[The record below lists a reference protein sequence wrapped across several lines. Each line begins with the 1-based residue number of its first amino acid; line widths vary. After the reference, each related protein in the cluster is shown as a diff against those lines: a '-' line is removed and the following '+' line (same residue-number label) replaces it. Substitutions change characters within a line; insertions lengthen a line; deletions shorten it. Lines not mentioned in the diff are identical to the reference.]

1 MLDAVGADGADLA
14 CATSGGRDHPV
25 FGLWPVALREDLYRA
40 MSEEGVRK
48 VDIWT
53 GRFRLAR
60 VDWPVE
66 PYDPFFNANRPDD
79 LAVAEQLLA
88 TALG

>member
-1 MLDAVGADGADLA
+1 M
-14 CATSGGRDHPV
+14 TSGDRDHPV
-25 FGLWPVALREDLYRA
+25 FGLWPVALEDDLHRA

-60 VDWPVE
+60 VEWLIE
-66 PYDPFFNANRPDD
+66 PYDPFFNTNRPDD
-79 LAVAEQLLA
+79 LVAAEQLLA
-88 TALG
+88 AKVSEGRDAQNPA